1 MREELRHRGRIAQTF
16 IYFGKFIRMF
26 AYQNDWKVLPISAL
40 IAAVVTF
47 VVGGN
52 MFRTQ
57 EGTKLGVFALVC
69 VCVWNGLFN
78 SIQVVCREREIV
90 KREHRA
96 GLHISAYVA
105 AHMIYQLLLCLAQTV
120 VTMLICSVAGV
131 TLPSVGI
138 VTPWGLV
145 DTGLTILLTTYAAD
159 IMALMVS
166 CIVRT
171 TTTAMT
177 AMPFLLLFQLVFSGG
192 FFELSGVAEKI
203 KYVTISHWGMDCL
216 CSIGRYN
223 EQPMVSLWNM
233 LVKFENIEVLGQKP
247 LNAILVEVYNQGLQN
262 DFMLWSGQQNQ
273 VDAYA
278 STPENVLTYW
288 GMLLLLTL
296 VFTVASVVA
305 LKFIDRDKR

>member
-105 AHMIYQLLLCLAQTV
+105 AHNSEWTNIMTNLGFYWADQN
-120 VTMLICSVAGV
+120 VAPAEPDWENLDWA
-131 TLPSVGI
+131 TL
-138 VTPWGLV
+138 TQK
-145 DTGLTILLTTYAAD
+145 AA
-159 IMALMVS
+159 
-166 CIVRT
+166 
-171 TTTAMT
+171 
-177 AMPFLLLFQLVFSGG
+177 
-192 FFELSGVAEKI
+192 
-203 KYVTISHWGMDCL
+203 
-216 CSIGRYN
+216 
-223 EQPMVSLWNM
+223 
-233 LVKFENIEVLGQKP
+233 
-247 LNAILVEVYNQGLQN
+247 
-262 DFMLWSGQQNQ
+262 
-273 VDAYA
+273 
-278 STPENVLTYW
+278 
-288 GMLLLLTL
+288 
-296 VFTVASVVA
+296 
-305 LKFIDRDKR
+305 